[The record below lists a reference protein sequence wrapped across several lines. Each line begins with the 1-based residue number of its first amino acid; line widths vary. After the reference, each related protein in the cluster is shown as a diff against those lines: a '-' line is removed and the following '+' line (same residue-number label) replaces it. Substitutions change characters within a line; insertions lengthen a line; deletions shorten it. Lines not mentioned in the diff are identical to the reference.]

1 MTDHD
6 RYIEAARAKYMGDS
20 DIEVLDID
28 DVDVIDG
35 AWISARIFVRD
46 DELEPIPGPKPEDP
60 PPWPVGT
67 VVRDTK
73 TGYRIVLT
81 HPLLR
86 SDAYEFVCEKAHG
99 EKPHPDYSYICN
111 KRWCRCRS

>member
-1 MTDHD
+1 MEITDD
-6 RYIEAARAKYMGDS
+6 AIAMEAIAFLQEKGYSIEQVLLAMAAKPA
-20 DIEVLDID
+20 
-28 DVDVIDG
+28 
-35 AWISARIFVRD
+35 A
-46 DELEPIPGPKPEDP
+46 EPEPEAEDL
-60 PPWPVGT
+60 PPWPIGT

-73 TGYRIVLT
+73 KGYRIVLT

-111 KRWCRCRS
+111 ERWCRCRS